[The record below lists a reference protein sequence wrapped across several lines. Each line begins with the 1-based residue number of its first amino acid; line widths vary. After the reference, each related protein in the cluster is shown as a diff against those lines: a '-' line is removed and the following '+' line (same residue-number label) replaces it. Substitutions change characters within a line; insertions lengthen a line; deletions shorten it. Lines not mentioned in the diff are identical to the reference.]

1 MSIAK
6 DILILMEN
14 SSTITEVE
22 VAKIESRL
30 KAQSEK
36 IQKTKMLMLNLNL
49 KADAM
54 IKKTSQALDN
64 ENMQINKNVL
74 NSYIEKLNGL
84 KKDYA
89 FSISQIEKRQE
100 ALKNFL
106 AFLKANKNATF
117 SVFSESQKKLIDS
130 IDLNFDY
137 REEPKPKEVTPIL
150 APLTSPQHKTL
161 SASIPRKLELRRGD
175 IYQFSKHI
183 DQEMMSDVYLK
194 LHFNKGCLK
203 IHENNS

>member
-6 DILILMEN
+6 DILTLMEN
-14 SSTITEVE
+14 SNTITEVE
-22 VAKIESRL
+22 VANVESRL
-30 KAQSEK
+30 KAQNEK
-36 IQKTKMLMLNLNL
+36 IQKAKMLMLNLNL

-64 ENMQINKNVL
+64 ENRQINKNVL

-84 KKDYA
+84 KRDYA
-89 FSISQIEKRQE
+89 FAISQIEKRQE

-106 AFLKANKNATF
+106 AFLKANKNAKF

-137 REEPKPKEVTPIL
+137 REEPKPKEVTPIP

-161 SASIPRKLELRRGD
+161 SVSIPRRIELRRGD
-175 IYQFSKHI
+175 IYQISRHI
-183 DQEMMSDVYLK
+183 DKEMMSSIYIK
-194 LHFNKGCLK
+194 FHFNKGCLK